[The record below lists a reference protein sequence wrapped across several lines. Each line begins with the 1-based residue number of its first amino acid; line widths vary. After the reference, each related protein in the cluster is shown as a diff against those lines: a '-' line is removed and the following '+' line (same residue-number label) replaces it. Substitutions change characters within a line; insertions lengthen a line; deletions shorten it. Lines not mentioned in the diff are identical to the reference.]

1 MLWNRHRML
10 SAVASVALCAAVVAA
25 TGQSRAATAPD
36 ALPPVYPVPQ
46 SMVAHGTGIGLGASV
61 ALVTDTDTDQAAIDA
76 VTQVMHDH
84 SVEVD
89 TGGSVLPGET
99 RLYLGQ
105 GGAAASALQQLGV
118 QDASGLR
125 AEGYVL
131 ADGTIGGHNA
141 VVLDGHDGSGTFY
154 AVQTLRQLITGRSV
168 AGVEVRDWPDQALR
182 GTIEGFYG
190 TPWSDAQRLRQM
202 DFYGAHKMNIY
213 VYSPKNDPYL
223 RDQWRD
229 PYPPAQ
235 LQVLQTLVQRAT
247 ANHVEFTY
255 ALSPGLSV
263 CYSSAADEQALVAK
277 FQSLWDIGV
286 RSYSIPLDDISYTNW
301 NCAADQAKFGTGG
314 GAAGAAQSY
323 LLNEVQ
329 RDFIATHP
337 GAQRLQM
344 VPTEYSD
351 VANSAY
357 KTAIRNDLDP
367 AVVVGWTGVGVIATT
382 ITTAQAAQAK
392 AVYGHDILLW
402 DNYPVN
408 DYVTDRLLL
417 GPYTGRASGLAGS
430 LYGITA
436 NPMIEPEASK
446 IALFNVGDY
455 TWNGAAYDPDTSW
468 QASLTELAGSDPQAR
483 RALAAFADLEYY
495 SQLNPTQAPVLASK
509 VAAFWPGWEHGD
521 TSAAGTLDGYLR
533 IIQTAGTTLS
543 QRMNDPEFVDE
554 AQPWLQ
560 SASAWG
566 SAARTALTMLADERG
581 GNGAAALADRA
592 QVEAQVTQ
600 AKSYTYVGLNG
611 TVHVTVGDG
620 VIDKFIADALAE
632 NDRWLGLAG
641 RHVTATTSM
650 ATYQSYVPA
659 NMVDGDTSTWYWSN
673 RSPAPGDYVGV
684 DLGAT
689 QPISSV
695 KIQAGDAASPND
707 YIHVGTLEY
716 SSDGSTWTTIAT
728 YVNQANISV
737 TLPAGTQARYVR
749 MRATQSDGY
758 WVKVHEFTVSGPG
771 NAAIT
776 VSGTPAAASGSS
788 LAAAADGNADT
799 TYRAANAP
807 ADGDALVATLPK
819 ARPLDRVA
827 VIGTGGATVQVQ
839 TADGW
844 QDIGTL
850 SSTGYTELDAGGRT
864 ASAVRLA
871 WQAGSAAPTIG
882 EIVPWYAD
890 APAADLAVAPASIDT
905 SVNQPQSVTAQL
917 TATQPRDVS
926 GTLSVSA
933 PAAVTADPA
942 SSTTT
947 LYRGAQQTTQ
957 IALQSPQPGTYQ
969 VTVSFTPAGGSAL
982 TEQVEFVV
990 HPAVSSTNVAAA
1002 AQGGTATASSVE
1014 QNLPQFTPDHAID
1027 GDAST
1032 RWSSNYTDGE
1042 WLQVKFAQPE
1052 NLGKIVISWEAAH
1065 ATSYRLETST
1075 DGTTW
1080 TTARTVTGSLGGTET
1095 EWVDVSGVQYLRM
1108 QGVARATQYGYSIY
1122 ELQAYP
1128 LA

>member
-1 MLWNRHRML
+1 LLPSSRRIL
-10 SAVASVALCAAVVAA
+10 SAVASIALCTGVLAVS
-25 TGQSRAATAPD
+25 GQSQAATAPTS
-36 ALPPVYPVPQ
+36 LPSVYPVPQ
-46 SMVAHGTGIGLGASV
+46 SMTAHGIGIGLGNTV
-61 ALVTDTDTDQAAIDA
+61 ALVTDANTDEPAIDA
-76 VTQVMHDH
+76 VTAIMKSHGVQ
-84 SVEVD
+84 VD
-89 TGGSVLPGET
+89 TSGSPASDET
-99 RLYLGQ
+99 TIYFGPST
-105 GGAAASALQQLGV
+105 AATHALQELGV

-131 ADGTIGGHNA
+131 ADGTVDGHNA
-141 VVLDGHDGSGTFY
+141 VVLDGRDGSGTFY
-154 AVQTLRQLITGRSV
+154 AAQTLRQLITGRSV
-168 AGVEVRDWPDQALR
+168 PGVEVRDWPDQALR

-223 RDQWRD
+223 RDKWRD
-229 PYPPAQ
+229 AYPPAQ
-235 LQVLQTLVQRAT
+235 LQVLKTLVQRAT
-247 ANHVEFTY
+247 ENHVEFTY

-286 RSYSIPLDDISYTNW
+286 RSFSIPLDDISYTNW
-301 NCAADQAKFGTGG
+301 NCAADQEKFGTGG

-344 VPTEYSD
+344 VPTEYYNVSD
-351 VANSAY
+351 SPY

-382 ITTAQAAQAK
+382 ITATQAAQAK
-392 AVYGHDILLW
+392 AVFGHDILLW

-417 GPYTGRASGLAGS
+417 GPYNGRDANLGSS

-436 NPMIEPEASK
+436 NPMIQPEASK

-455 TWNGAAYDPDTSW
+455 TWNGAAYDASTSW
-468 QASLTELAGSDPQAR
+468 QASLNELAGSDPLAR

-509 VAAFWPGWEHGD
+509 IAAFWPAWERGD
-521 TSAAGTLDGYLR
+521 AGAAGPLDGYLR
-533 IIQTAGTTLS
+533 IIQTAGSTLD
-543 QRMNDPEFVDE
+543 QRMGDPEFVSE

-566 SAARTALTMLADERG
+566 SAARIALQMLADERA
-581 GNGAAALADRA
+581 GNGAAALADRQ
-592 QVEAQVTQ
+592 QVEAQESK

-620 VIDKFIADALAE
+620 VLDKFVSDALAE

-641 RHVTATTSM
+641 RHVTALTSM
-650 ATYQSYVPA
+650 GTYQSYVPA
-659 NMVDGDTSTWYWSN
+659 NMVDGDPSTWYWSN
-673 RSPAPGDYVGV
+673 GAPSPGDYVGV

-689 QPISSV
+689 QPITSV
-695 KIQAGDAASPND
+695 KIQGGDAASPND

-716 SSDGSTWTTIAT
+716 SSDGSTWTTAQT
-728 YVNQANISV
+728 FVNQPDISV
-737 TLPAGTQARYVR
+737 NLPAGTQARYVR
-749 MRATQSDGY
+749 MRATESDGY
-758 WVKVHEFTVSGPG
+758 WVKIHEFTVTGPD
-771 NAAIT
+771 NASIT
-776 VSGTPAAASGSS
+776 VSGTPAAASGST
-788 LAAAADGNADT
+788 LAAAADGNVDSA
-799 TYRAANAP
+799 YRAATAP
-807 ADGDALVATLPK
+807 AAGDALVATLPK

-827 VIGTGGATVQVQ
+827 VIGSGAASVQVKVGS
-839 TADGW
+839 DW
-844 QDIGTL
+844 QSIGTL
-850 SSTGYTELDAGGRT
+850 SSSGYTELDAGGST
-864 ASAVRLA
+864 ASAIRLL
-871 WQAGSAAPTIG
+871 WQAGSAAPSVA

-890 APAADLAVAPASIDT
+890 VPAADLAVAPASVDT
-905 SVNQPQSVTAQL
+905 SVGQPQTITAQL
-917 TATQPRDVS
+917 AATEPRDVG
-926 GTLSVSA
+926 GTLRVTA
-933 PAAVTADPA
+933 PAAVTVDPA
-942 SSTTT
+942 SSNVT
-947 LYRGAQQTTQ
+947 LYRGAQQSTQ
-957 IALQSPQPGTYQ
+957 VTLKSAQAGTYQ
-969 VTVSFTPAGGSAL
+969 VTVSFTPAGGSAISK
-982 TEQVEFVV
+982 QVSLVV

-1002 AQGGTATASSVE
+1002 AQGASASASSVE
-1014 QNLPQFTPDHAID
+1014 ENLPQFTPDHAID
-1027 GDAST
+1027 GDQST
-1032 RWSSNYTDGE
+1032 RWSSDYTDGE

-1052 NLGKIVISWEAAH
+1052 NLGKIVIHWEAAH
-1065 ATSYRLETST
+1065 ASSYKLETST

-1080 TTARTVTGSLGGTET
+1080 TTAKTVTGSLGGTET
-1095 EWVDVSGVQYLRM
+1095 EWIDASGVQYLRM
-1108 QGVARATQYGYSIY
+1108 QGVSRATQYGYSIY